1 MGRIF
6 VQHRGGSCDGSEL
19 PEPIPTKVM
28 DRKTSRQPSLFLR
41 RPLLSPPMSPRA
53 LPLLIVLALL
63 AGASSASAH
72 PALYHYLEI
81 NLHQP
86 GQVTVYVTVHAPE
99 LSDEV
104 APLEEDVFGAEWLA
118 SLDDATIAGL
128 VANAERF
135 GDEKFAFSFG
145 ERSAELALDFPDA
158 DVIRLPAAD
167 TEVPAG
173 CFSGVASLAYAPGEN
188 TLTLQFADTA
198 DKRLMLV
205 INRPAA
211 FPEVFDIEPGT
222 AREIQLPPAP
232 EIRRFAWSKAHVS
245 AIAAAI
251 VGIAVL
257 LVIRRRRT

>member
-1 MGRIF
+1 MN
-6 VQHRGGSCDGSEL
+6 
-19 PEPIPTKVM
+19 
-28 DRKTSRQPSLFLR
+28 SRA
-41 RPLLSPPMSPRA
+41 A
-53 LPLLIVLALL
+53 LLLIVVALL
-63 AGASSASAH
+63 AGANFASAH

-118 SLDDATIAGL
+118 SLDDASIAGL
-128 VANAERF
+128 VTNAGRF
-135 GDEKFAFSFG
+135 SDEKFAFRFG
-145 ERSAELALDFPDA
+145 ERAAGLELDFPDA

-173 CFSGVASLAYAPGEN
+173 CFSGVGRLAYAAGEN
-188 TLTLQFADTA
+188 TLTLQFAATA
-198 DKRLMLV
+198 EKRLMLV

-222 AREIQLPPAP
+222 VREIPLPPAP
-232 EIRRFAWSKAHVS
+232 EVGKFAFSKAWVA

-251 VGIAVL
+251 VGMVVL
-257 LVIRRRRT
+257 LAIRRRGR